1 VEPDELASF
10 TDEEPPTGR
19 YVVVFS
25 DDVRGKEGAL
35 TGALRSVTGVSS
47 VASSSDFADGAVDV
61 EQVEDADATVF
72 TELGV
77 AVVTADQD
85 RVASLTAVAA
95 EDARIEAIEPE
106 LTMHAL
112 TQPSTVPLEYLR
124 GFRDGAS
131 DLYER
136 ANGGNGAAVADGTV
150 VAPQFVDTPTFT
162 WGLQATRVFTSTK
175 SGLGVPV
182 AILDTGFDL
191 RHPDFV
197 GRRIT
202 ATSFVPGQP
211 VQDGHGHGTHV
222 AGTSSGPARP
232 PGGHRRYGVAYG
244 DNIFVGKV
252 LSNQGSGLDRY
263 ILAGINWA
271 VANRCRVIS
280 MSLGADVR
288 TVSQVYEI
296 VGRRAMAAGSLI
308 IAAASNNADRANGNF
323 GFVGVPANSPSVMA
337 VAALDSQLRI
347 ANFSARS
354 SPVLGGQIDIVAPG
368 VAVDSSWSLSSSM
381 PQRYRIINGTSM
393 ATPHVSGIAAQWS
406 AARAVTGAALWA
418 LLITT
423 AQRLPIPSADG
434 GAGLV
439 QAPQ

>member
-136 ANGGNGAAVADGTV
+136 ANGGNGAALADGTV

-162 WGLQATRVFTSTK
+162 WGLQATKVFTSTK

-197 GRRIT
+197 GRRIA

-222 AGTSSGPARP
+222 TGTSSGLLAATADTASPTATTSSWARCSAT
-232 PGGHRRYGVAYG
+232 R
-244 DNIFVGKV
+244 
-252 LSNQGSGLDRY
+252 
-263 ILAGINWA
+263 
-271 VANRCRVIS
+271 
-280 MSLGADVR
+280 
-288 TVSQVYEI
+288 
-296 VGRRAMAAGSLI
+296 AAGSTGTSWPGSTGPLPT
-308 IAAASNNADRANGNF
+308 AAGSSRCPWARTSG
-323 GFVGVPANSPSVMA
+323 PC
-337 VAALDSQLRI
+337 LR
-347 ANFSARS
+347 STRS
-354 SPVLGGQIDIVAPG
+354 SAGGL
-368 VAVDSSWSLSSSM
+368 W
-381 PQRYRIINGTSM
+381 PQ
-393 ATPHVSGIAAQWS
+393 AA
-406 AARAVTGAALWA
+406 
-418 LLITT
+418 
-423 AQRLPIPSADG
+423 
-434 GAGLV
+434 
-439 QAPQ
+439 

>member
-1 VEPDELASF
+1 
-10 TDEEPPTGR
+10 
-19 YVVVFS
+19 
-25 DDVRGKEGAL
+25 
-35 TGALRSVTGVSS
+35 
-47 VASSSDFADGAVDV
+47 
-61 EQVEDADATVF
+61 
-72 TELGV
+72 
-77 AVVTADQD
+77 
-85 RVASLTAVAA
+85 
-95 EDARIEAIEPE
+95 
-106 LTMHAL
+106 
-112 TQPSTVPLEYLR
+112 
-124 GFRDGAS
+124 
-131 DLYER
+131 
-136 ANGGNGAAVADGTV
+136 
-150 VAPQFVDTPTFT
+150 
-162 WGLQATRVFTSTK
+162 
-175 SGLGVPV
+175 
-182 AILDTGFDL
+182 
-191 RHPDFV
+191 
-197 GRRIT
+197 
-202 ATSFVPGQP
+202 
-211 VQDGHGHGTHV
+211 
-222 AGTSSGPARP
+222 
-232 PGGHRRYGVAYG
+232 
-244 DNIFVGKV
+244 VGKV

-347 ANFSARS
+347 ANFSPRS

-406 AARAVTGAALWA
+406 AARNATGAALWA